1 MSYRSRQ
8 GSDQVTGQTSRKAS
22 RQATRRPQRRENVK
36 LGPPPMWRAYAVLV
50 AFGVFAVVLCAR
62 AFELQVLDHEF
73 LASEGDKRHLR
84 TVSVPAGRGAI
95 RDRNGEPLALSAPTE
110 SVWTVPG
117 ALLEAPQL
125 IPPLAKQLGMT
136 ASELRQRL
144 NKYSGRQ
151 FLYLRRQLSPSQAR
165 NVMQLDAPGVFLQ
178 REYKRYYPAGEA
190 AAQLVGLTNI
200 DGRGQEGMEL
210 SLDENLHGESGSRR
224 VIKDR
229 VGRVAEDLA
238 EFSAPRAGE
247 DIRLSIDLRLQ
258 YLAYRELKSAVVQN
272 RAKAGVVVMLDPA
285 NGEVL
290 ALASY
295 PSFNPNNR
303 ESITKAGLRH
313 RAVTDLFE
321 PGSTMK
327 PLLLARAMD
336 AGLYTRDSIID
347 TEGGVMRVGR
357 ELTVRDFR
365 DYGDVD
371 FQRLLTKS
379 SNVGAAKVGLKLG
392 PERVW
397 QVYQDFGFGQAT
409 GSRFPGERAG
419 VLRDYF
425 RWGDVETATASYG
438 YGASVTAMQLARAH
452 AVLAD
457 DGRLHDLRLVMGDLG
472 GAVLAPQQVVSAKT
486 AGTIRELLQGVI
498 TPEGTG
504 TRAAIRGYRVAGK
517 SGTVRKVGAGGYNDK
532 RHQALFV
539 GMAPADHPRVV
550 TLVMVDEP
558 TADAYYGGAV
568 SAPVFSNVMHE
579 AMRILRVPPDD
590 PATFTADAGAKPGDR
605 S

>member
-1 MSYRSRQ
+1 
-8 GSDQVTGQTSRKAS
+8 
-22 RQATRRPQRRENVK
+22 
-36 LGPPPMWRAYAVLV
+36 MWRAHFALA
-50 AFGVFAVVLCAR
+50 AFGIFAVVLCAR
-62 AFELQVLDHEF
+62 AFELQVLDNEF
-73 LASEGDKRHLR
+73 LTSEGDKRHLR

-110 SVWTVPG
+110 SVWTVPA
-117 ALLEAPQL
+117 ALLESPQS
-125 IPPLAKQLGMT
+125 IAPLAKQLEMS
-136 ASELRQRL
+136 AADLRTRL
-144 NKYSGRQ
+144 NEYRGRQ

-165 NVMQLDAPGVFLQ
+165 KVMNLGAPGVFLQ

-210 SLDENLHGESGSRR
+210 ALDESLHGESGSRR

-229 VGRVAEDLA
+229 LGRVAEDLA
-238 EFSAPRAGE
+238 QFTAPRAGE
-247 DIRLSIDLRLQ
+247 DIQLTIDLRLQ

-272 RAKAGVVVMLDPA
+272 RARAGVVVLLDPA
-285 NGEVL
+285 TGELL

-303 ESITKAGLRH
+303 DSITKAGLRH

-327 PLLLARAMD
+327 PLLLARALD
-336 AGLYTRDSIID
+336 SGLYTRDSVID

-357 ELTVRDFR
+357 NLTVHDFR
-365 DYGDVD
+365 DYGPVD

-392 PERVW
+392 AERVW

-425 RWGDVETATASYG
+425 RWGEVETATAAYG
-438 YGASVTAMQLARAH
+438 YGVSVTALQLARAH

-457 DGRLHDLRLVMGDLG
+457 NGRLHDLRLVQGDLG
-472 GAVLAPQQVVSAKT
+472 GAVLEPQQIVSPET
-486 AGTIRELLQGVI
+486 ARNMRELLQGVV
-498 TPEGTG
+498 TPEGTA
-504 TRAAIRGYRVAGK
+504 TQAAIRGYQVAGK
-517 SGTVRKVGAGGYNDK
+517 TGTVRKVDGDGYNSK

-539 GMAPADHPRVV
+539 GMVPADHPRVV
-550 TLVMVDEP
+550 GLVMIDEP

-568 SAPVFSNVMHE
+568 SAPVFSNIMHE
-579 AMRILRVPPDD
+579 AVRMLRVPPDD
-590 PATFTADAGAKPGDR
+590 PATFTADAGAESGEH